1 MKEIELTIDTS
12 AWLKHLR
19 EYRKLPNPLKFSDKA
34 VNPAIFIGLLS
45 QNMEDRSVYVADV
58 GQNQIWSCRNVNIKE
73 HGRFFTSGGMGT
85 MGYAI
90 PCAIGARMADETR
103 QVVAVCGDGGF
114 QMSMMEFATMREE
127 KVDIKVVVLR
137 NNYLGLVREYQHYSL
152 NDRYEMVK
160 LGGYP
165 KLDDLS
171 RAYDITY
178 FRLENME
185 GIDEKIRAFLD
196 TKGPALMEVIVDP
209 ADTVK

>member
-1 MKEIELTIDTS
+1 
-12 AWLKHLR
+12 
-19 EYRKLPNPLKFSDKA
+19 
-34 VNPAIFIGLLS
+34 
-45 QNMEDRSVYVADV
+45 
-58 GQNQIWSCRNVNIKE
+58 
-73 HGRFFTSGGMGT
+73 
-85 MGYAI
+85 
-90 PCAIGARMADETR
+90 MADETR